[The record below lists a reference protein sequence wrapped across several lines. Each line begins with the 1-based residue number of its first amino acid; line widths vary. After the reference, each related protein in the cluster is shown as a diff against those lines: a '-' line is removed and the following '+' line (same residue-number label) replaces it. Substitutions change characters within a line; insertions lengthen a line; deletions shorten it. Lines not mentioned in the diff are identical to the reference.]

1 MLPWDFFTFIDIDE
15 LPRSA
20 ISGSRVDDIY
30 DLVGTLTAR
39 SLSQVDA
46 SASGGRDSHISR
58 DTVRREADI
67 SVVPDFR

>member
-1 MLPWDFFTFIDIDE
+1 MCIDVDK

-20 ISGSRVDDIY
+20 LSGSKVDEIY

-39 SLSQVDA
+39 SIRQVNPRT
-46 SASGGRDSHISR
+46 SGGRDSHISR
-58 DTVRREADI
+58 DKTLRRELDV